1 MERLNFKK
9 LSCLEGKEWYQMKI
23 VNRFGALENV
33 VTIVDTM
40 RFRNSTS
47 TGVVKLFHFHNTRRN
62 FTFLLYHQLFF
73 FNKKLKVEP
82 YNIIVNQPCI
92 QYAMGSVYCLLYVG
106 LDISTVVTEP
116 NVLAVY

>member
-1 MERLNFKK
+1 M
-9 LSCLEGKEWYQMKI
+9 
-23 VNRFGALENV
+23 
-33 VTIVDTM
+33 
-40 RFRNSTS
+40 
-47 TGVVKLFHFHNTRRN
+47 
-62 FTFLLYHQLFF
+62 
-73 FNKKLKVEP
+73 EP